1 MSVPDASPAAASS
14 PAVETPVRCVVVV
27 PVKPPTLGK
36 SRLVGLT
43 DEQRRELAEAFALDT
58 VAAAVAT
65 PGVDAVLVVTD
76 DFRLAGAL
84 RGPGVEVMPDGVSED
99 LNATL
104 VQAAAEVVRRWPE
117 AVPVALCADLP
128 GLLPDE
134 LAAALV
140 EASAEV
146 SAGRSV
152 FVRDRAGIGTTMYAA
167 AADAFAPRFGLD
179 SAAAH
184 ERAGAVEIA
193 SAAASV
199 RTDVDDLADLGAAL
213 VAGVGPHTARAS
225 GRRATPLG

>member
-1 MSVPDASPAAASS
+1 MSAPDTA
-14 PAVETPVRCVVVV
+14 VRCVVVV
-27 PVKPPTLGK
+27 PVKPPALGK

-58 VAAAVAT
+58 VTAAAAT
-65 PGVDAVLVVTD
+65 PGVEAVLVVTD

-84 RGPGVEVMPDGVSED
+84 RGLGVEVIPDGVSED

-104 VQAAAEVVRRWPE
+104 VQAAAEVVRRWPD

-128 GLLPDE
+128 ALLPDE
-134 LAAALV
+134 LAAVLA
-140 EASAEV
+140 EAVAEV
-146 SAGRSV
+146 SAGGAV

-167 AADAFAPRFGLD
+167 AADAFAPSFGVG

-184 ERAGAVEIA
+184 ERAGAVEIG
-193 SAAASV
+193 SDAASV

-213 VAGVGPHTARAS
+213 VAGVGPHTGRGS
-225 GRRATPLG
+225 GRGATPLG